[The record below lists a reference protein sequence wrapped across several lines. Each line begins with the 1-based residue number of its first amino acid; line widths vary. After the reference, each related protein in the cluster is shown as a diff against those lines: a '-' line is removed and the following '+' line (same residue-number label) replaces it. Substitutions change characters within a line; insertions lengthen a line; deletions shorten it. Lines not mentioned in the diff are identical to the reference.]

1 MKRSI
6 ILIVFLFLTLKLP
19 AQVEQHEVT
28 VRNVVVPV
36 RVLDGN
42 LFVDNLTI
50 EDFELFEDGKLQ
62 KIEALYLVQNSNIK
76 RKEAGE
82 DYQPQLSRHLY
93 LLFQTADYNPRLAE
107 AISHLFNNVIQPGDS
122 LTVMTPMDTYTL
134 SRRALNTKP
143 KEVISREL
151 QSIVRKD
158 TQMGGANYR
167 SLMTDLKRLVTSISA
182 SGGETKV
189 LSGLES
195 DSSTSMFS
203 LENLLVRYQET
214 MEKMENLRVVDEE
227 RFLQF
232 AQQLKKYE
240 RQKSVFFFYQREF
253 RPEISQSIL
262 NRLMS
267 SHQDEPEILA
277 QVQNLFQLYQR
288 QPTFNTQRIIAAFA
302 DASISF
308 NFIFMH
314 KDPEFVSGVTMREQS
329 EDMFNFFS
337 QVAQATGGI
346 IDSSQNPAYAFKH
359 AADIAESY
367 YLLYYSPIDYKKD
380 GQFKS
385 INIRLRDKN
394 YKLTYRLGY
403 IAN

>member
-6 ILIVFLFLTLKLP
+6 VLLVFLFLALRVT

-28 VRNVVVPV
+28 VRNIVVPV
-36 RVLDGN
+36 RILDGN
-42 LFVDNLTI
+42 RFVDDLTI
-50 EDFELFEDGKLQ
+50 EDFELFEDGKRQ
-62 KIEALYLVQNSNIK
+62 KIEALYLVQKSSIQ
-76 RKEAGE
+76 RKETGE
-82 DYQPQLSRHLY
+82 DFHPQLSRHFY
-93 LLFQTADYNPRLAE
+93 LLFQIADYNPRLGE
-107 AISHLFNNVIQPGDS
+107 AISHLFSNVIQPGDS

-134 SRRALNTKP
+134 SKRALNTKP
-143 KEVISREL
+143 KEIISKEL

-195 DSSTSMFS
+195 DSSTSMFG
-203 LENLLVRYQET
+203 LENLLMRYQET

-240 RQKSVFFFYQREF
+240 GQKSVFFFYQREF

-262 NRLMS
+262 NRLLS

-288 QPTFNTQRIIAAFA
+288 QPMLNTQRIIAAFA

-329 EDMFNFFS
+329 EDMFNSFS

-346 IDSSQNPAYAFKH
+346 TDSSQNPAYAFKH
-359 AADIAESY
+359 AAEIAESY
-367 YLLYYSPIDYKKD
+367 YLLYYSPVDYKKD
-380 GQFKS
+380 GRFKS
-385 INIRLRDKN
+385 INIRLVDKT
-394 YKLTYRLGY
+394 YRLAYRLGY
-403 IAN
+403 IAD

>member
-1 MKRSI
+1 MKKAV
-6 ILIVFLFLTLKLP
+6 ILLVFLFLALSAS

-28 VRNVVVPV
+28 VRNIIVPV

-42 LFVDNLTI
+42 RFVDDLTI

-62 KIEALYLVQNSNIK
+62 KIEALYLVHKSNIK
-76 RKEAGE
+76 RKETGE
-82 DYQPQLSRHLY
+82 DYHPQLSRHFY
-93 LLFQTADYNPRLAE
+93 LLFQLADYNPRLAE
-107 AISHLFNNVIQPGDS
+107 AISHLFSNVIQPGDS

-134 SRRALNTKP
+134 SKRALNTKP
-143 KEVISREL
+143 KEVISKEL
-151 QSIVRKD
+151 QSILRKD

-195 DSSTSMFS
+195 DSSTSMFG
-203 LENLLVRYQET
+203 LESLLVRYQET
-214 MEKMENLRVVDEE
+214 MEKMENLRVIDEE

-232 AQQLKKYE
+232 AQQLRRYE
-240 RQKSVFFFYQREF
+240 GQKSVFFFYQREF

-288 QPTFNTQRIIAAFA
+288 QPTLNTQRIIAAFA

-329 EDMFNFFS
+329 EDMFNSFS
-337 QVAQATGGI
+337 QVARATGGI

-359 AADIAESY
+359 AAEIAESY

-380 GQFKS
+380 GRFKS
-385 INIRLRDKN
+385 INIRLIDKN
-394 YKLTYRLGY
+394 YRLAYRLGY
-403 IAN
+403 IAD

>member
-6 ILIVFLFLTLKLP
+6 ILLVFLFLSLSLP

-42 LFVDNLTI
+42 RFVNDLTI

-62 KIEALYLVQNSNIK
+62 KIEALYLVQKSDIK
-76 RKEAGE
+76 RKESGA
-82 DYQPQLSRHLY
+82 DYNPQLSRHLY
-93 LLFQTADYNPRLAE
+93 LLFQIADYNPRLAE

-122 LTVMTPMDTYTL
+122 LTVMTPMDTYAL
-134 SRRALNTKP
+134 SKRALNSKP
-143 KEVISREL
+143 KEVISTEL

-182 SGGETKV
+182 SGGETPV

-214 MEKMENLRVVDEE
+214 LEKMENLRVVDEE
-227 RFLQF
+227 KFLQF
-232 AQQLKKYE
+232 AQQLKQYE
-240 RQKSVFFFYQREF
+240 GQKSVFFFYQREF
-253 RPEISQSIL
+253 RPEISLSIL
-262 NRLMS
+262 NRLTS

-288 QPTFNTQRIIAAFA
+288 QPMFNTQRIIAAFA

-314 KDPEFVSGVTMREQS
+314 KDPEFVSGVIMREQS
-329 EDMFNFFS
+329 EDMFNSFS

-346 IDSSQNPAYAFKH
+346 VDSSQNPAYAFKH
-359 AADIAESY
+359 AAEIAESY

-385 INIRLRDKN
+385 INIRLIDKN
-394 YKLTYRLGY
+394 YRLSYRLGY

>member
-6 ILIVFLFLTLKLP
+6 ILLVFFFLALNVP

-28 VRNVVVPV
+28 VRNIVVPV

-42 LFVDNLTI
+42 RFVDDLTI

-62 KIEALYLVQNSNIK
+62 KIEALYLVQKSNIK
-76 RKEAGE
+76 RKETGE

-93 LLFQTADYNPRLAE
+93 LLFQIADYNPRLAE
-107 AISHLFNNVIQPGDS
+107 AISHLFSNVIQPGDS

-134 SRRALNTKP
+134 SKRALNTKP
-143 KEVISREL
+143 KEVISKEL

-195 DSSTSMFS
+195 DSSTSMFG
-203 LENLLVRYQET
+203 LENLLMRYQET

-232 AQQLKKYE
+232 AQQVKKYE
-240 RQKSVFFFYQREF
+240 VQKSVFFFYQREF

-288 QPTFNTQRIIAAFA
+288 QPTLNTQRIIAAFA

-329 EDMFNFFS
+329 EDMFNSFS

-359 AADIAESY
+359 AAEIAESY

-380 GQFKS
+380 GRFKS
-385 INIRLRDKN
+385 INIRLIDKN
-394 YKLTYRLGY
+394 FRLTYRLGY
-403 IAN
+403 IAD

>member
-1 MKRSI
+1 
-6 ILIVFLFLTLKLP
+6 
-19 AQVEQHEVT
+19 
-28 VRNVVVPV
+28 
-36 RVLDGN
+36 
-42 LFVDNLTI
+42 
-50 EDFELFEDGKLQ
+50 
-62 KIEALYLVQNSNIK
+62 
-76 RKEAGE
+76 
-82 DYQPQLSRHLY
+82 
-93 LLFQTADYNPRLAE
+93 
-107 AISHLFNNVIQPGDS
+107 
-122 LTVMTPMDTYTL
+122 
-134 SRRALNTKP
+134 
-143 KEVISREL
+143 
-151 QSIVRKD
+151 
-158 TQMGGANYR
+158 MGGANYR

-240 RQKSVFFFYQREF
+240 GQKSVFFFYQREF

-288 QPTFNTQRIIAAFA
+288 QSTFNTQRIIAAFA

-329 EDMFNFFS
+329 EDMFNSFS

-346 IDSSQNPAYAFKH
+346 VDSSQNPAYAFKH
-359 AADIAESY
+359 AAEIAESY

-385 INIRLRDKN
+385 INIRLIDKN
-394 YKLTYRLGY
+394 YRLSYRLGY